1 MAPNRGVGSLS
12 KVRLWAGAHKPL
24 RDNGVHASG
33 CSPARLSRAYLL
45 HPQARAMGTALGWYE
60 EGGPIM
66 WLIALVG
73 VAGVAVLL
81 ERFYIIVVRS
91 RTNGRVFIERVIQLV
106 RAGKIDEAIKLCAG
120 SNAALS
126 DMGLVI
132 LRSRSRDEPELQQ
145 VAAAATFFVRPK
157 LSRRL
162 QYLTVLGSVA
172 IMLGVIGTLM
182 GVRVSLLASGADDGH
197 AGRLSAGLAAAFI
210 PAIFGVAV
218 AAVLCLGRGY
228 LVSQSELITEQL
240 EEFSARLINA
250 LIDRPDVR
258 LGHR

>member
-1 MAPNRGVGSLS
+1 
-12 KVRLWAGAHKPL
+12 
-24 RDNGVHASG
+24 
-33 CSPARLSRAYLL
+33 
-45 HPQARAMGTALGWYE
+45 MGTALGWYG

-81 ERFYIIVVRS
+81 ERFYVIVLRS

-106 RAGKIDEAIKLCAG
+106 RGGKIDDAIKICAA
-120 SNAALS
+120 SNAALP
-126 DMGLVI
+126 DMGLVL
-132 LRSRSRDEPELQQ
+132 LRSRSRDEPELHH
-145 VAAAATFFVRPK
+145 VATAATLAVRPK

-172 IMLGVIGTLM
+172 IMLGVIGTLWGM
-182 GVRVSLLASGADDGH
+182 RSSLLAAGADDGH
-197 AGRLSAGLAAAFI
+197 ARLSAGLAAAFV
-210 PAIFGVAV
+210 PTIFGIAI
-218 AAVLCLGRGY
+218 AAALALGRGY
-228 LVSQSELITEQL
+228 LVSQAEAIAEQL

-250 LIDRPDVR
+250 LVDAPDVR